1 MASQKI
7 PWFYHDFGYQHASIW
22 RYAGIPDFQIFDEQ
36 LFTTYFDVHQMRR
49 VLAHQF
55 GWVMLQCTYWRC
67 S

>member
-7 PWFYHDFGYQHASIW
+7 PWFYHASIW
-22 RYAGIPDFQIFDEQ
+22 RYAGIPDFQIFWDEQ
-36 LFTTYFDVHQMRR
+36 LLTTYFDVHQMRP

-55 GWVMLQCTYWRC
+55 GWVMIQCSYWRC